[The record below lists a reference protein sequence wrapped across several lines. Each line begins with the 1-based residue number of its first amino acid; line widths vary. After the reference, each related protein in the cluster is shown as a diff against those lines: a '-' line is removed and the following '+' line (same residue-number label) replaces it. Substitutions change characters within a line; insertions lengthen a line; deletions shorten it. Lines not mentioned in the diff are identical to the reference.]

1 MTEILIGRHR
11 RKPLGAIADEAA
23 RRIAESGR
31 SLALTLYPDGCW
43 WLESPEFAAEDDMVG
58 VYRGAFAFSLYRDI
72 AADMKHELTS
82 RGIA

>member
-11 RKPLGAIADEAA
+11 RKPLGAIDDEAA

-31 SLALTLYPDGCW
+31 ALAVTLDPDGGW
-43 WLESPEFAAEDDMVG
+43 WLEAPETVAEDDMVG
-58 VYRGAFAFSLYRDI
+58 VYRGDFAFSLYRDI